1 MGQSL
6 PSLKIESG
14 LIRLAINDDPGRV
27 IAFNPKDVV
36 FAEKFYRLIKDFE
49 DKQAEFETQAKELD
63 AVEETDELGLPINT
77 EERLAYIKEICEF
90 TFEKIDEVFG
100 EGTSE
105 KVFEG
110 VYNLDIIG
118 QFFDGISP
126 YIKAART
133 QRVEKYSKVIAD
145 RKAIEETKA
154 VMD

>member
-1 MGQSL
+1 MGKSL
-6 PSLKIESG
+6 PSLKIDSG

-49 DKQAEFETQAKELD
+49 EKQADFEARAKDLD
-63 AVEETDELGLPINT
+63 AVEETDELGLPVNT
-77 EERLAYIKEICEF
+77 DERLAYVKEICQF
-90 TFEKIDEVFG
+90 TFDKIDEVFG
-100 EGTSE
+100 EGTAE
-105 KVFEG
+105 KVFQG
-110 VYNLDIIG
+110 VYNLDAIG

-133 QRVEKYSKVIAD
+133 QRVEKYSKVIAE